1 MIQVVEIG
9 HIGLILYGVSFQP
22 RNPLFDC
29 LPKPGT
35 NFKTFIGNQV
45 GDHACSSKLNSR
57 GCE

>member
-1 MIQVVEIG
+1 
-9 HIGLILYGVSFQP
+9 
-22 RNPLFDC
+22 